1 MQSSKNKK
9 QTQEET
15 KNSISAHFKDQLDAG
30 HYELAFRRWLVR
42 ELNQKN
48 ITSTEAIEKF
58 KLNPKSGHSLLHDWT
73 IKYTDEHELS
83 LPQMT
88 SKEKTE
94 KQALEKRIKELEKQ
108 VDKGK
113 MHVIA
118 LNTIIDIAEE
128 NLNIKIRKKPGTKQ

>member
-1 MQSSKNKK
+1 MEPSKNKK
-9 QTQEET
+9 QEKQTE
-15 KNSISAHFKDQLDAG
+15 KNSISAHFKTKLDNG
-30 HYELAFRRWLVR
+30 NYEPAFRRWLVR
-42 ELNQKN
+42 ELNEKK
-48 ITSTEAIEKF
+48 ITRNEAIEQF
-58 KLNPKSGHSLLHDWT
+58 KLNPKSGHSMLHNWT
-73 IKYTDEHELS
+73 IKYTDEHELP

-88 SKEKTE
+88 PEEKAE

-118 LNTIIDIAEE
+118 LNTFIDIAEE